1 MITGLDHVVVLLSDL
16 QAGAKAY
23 ELLLGRAPS
32 WRSQS
37 EGAETV
43 LFTLDNMT
51 LELMAPAGASPVADR
66 IRTVI
71 KIWGEGLASIAFRVA
86 DIAKMH
92 RRLDRLALKP
102 EPIAEVE
109 SRDTDSGGTLHWR
122 RTRAATEM
130 TRGVRMFFLELG
142 QARPHSAVVA
152 AAPVLALD
160 HVVVSTE
167 DPERAAALYGARL
180 GLDMALDRSHQE
192 WGQLMFFRCG
202 DLIVEVV
209 RRPVAGADQTRDK
222 LWGLS
227 WRVADIEATRE
238 RLQAGGIDVS
248 EVRAGRKPGTR
259 VMSVRSGACGIHT
272 LLLER
277 TARAVS

>member
-1 MITGLDHVVVLLSDL
+1 
-16 QAGAKAY
+16 
-23 ELLLGRAPS
+23 
-32 WRSQS
+32 
-37 EGAETV
+37 
-43 LFTLDNMT
+43 
-51 LELMAPAGASPVADR
+51 
-66 IRTVI
+66 
-71 KIWGEGLASIAFRVA
+71 
-86 DIAKMH
+86 
-92 RRLDRLALKP
+92 
-102 EPIAEVE
+102 
-109 SRDTDSGGTLHWR
+109 
-122 RTRAATEM
+122 M

-248 EVRAGRKPGTR
+248 EVRAGRKPGTW

>member
-130 TRGVRMFFLELG
+130 TRSSSSGSSPANVSLQSGQTHQFTVDVTGPANHDVTWTATGGTIDSTGLFTAPTTLG
-142 QARPHSAVVA
+142 
-152 AAPVLALD
+152 D
-160 HVVVSTE
+160 VVVTAMSLADREKKASATVTIV
-167 DPERAAALYGARL
+167 AR
-180 GLDMALDRSHQE
+180 
-192 WGQLMFFRCG
+192 
-202 DLIVEVV
+202 
-209 RRPVAGADQTRDK
+209 
-222 LWGLS
+222 
-227 WRVADIEATRE
+227 
-238 RLQAGGIDVS
+238 DVS
-248 EVRAGRKPGTR
+248 VDLPP
-259 VMSVRSGACGIHT
+259 
-272 LLLER
+272 
-277 TARAVS
+277 